1 MGKNMSKARLKV
13 YFTRFS
19 GFSITECEA
28 LRVCV
33 QTTINAFVA
42 LTVEFLASTQLY
54 AAFQAEDCDTLRGGE
69 GGWVFLLLH
78 NHRLELFL

>member
-1 MGKNMSKARLKV
+1 MSKNINKSKLKV

-19 GFSITECEA
+19 GSSITECEA
-28 LRVCV
+28 LRVRV
-33 QTTINAFVA
+33 QTTINVFVA